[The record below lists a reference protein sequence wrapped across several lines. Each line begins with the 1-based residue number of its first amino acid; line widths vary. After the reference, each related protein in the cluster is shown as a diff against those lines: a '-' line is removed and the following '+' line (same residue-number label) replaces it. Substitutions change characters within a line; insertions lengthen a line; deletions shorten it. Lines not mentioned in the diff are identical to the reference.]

1 MRTDGLSTERLKLYA
16 DIYNLYVEL
25 ALPSRN
31 DNVLVHIRSCLE
43 QLNTEVYLMENKK
56 ND

>member
-1 MRTDGLSTERLKLYA
+1 MRTSELSTDRLKLYA

-43 QLNTEVYLMENKK
+43 QLNTEVYLMEKK